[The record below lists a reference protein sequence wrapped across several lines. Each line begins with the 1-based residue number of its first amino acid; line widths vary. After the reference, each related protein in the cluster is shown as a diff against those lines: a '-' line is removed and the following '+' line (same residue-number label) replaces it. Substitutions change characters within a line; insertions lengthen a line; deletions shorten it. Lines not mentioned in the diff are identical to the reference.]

1 MSKNPYEILGVPAN
15 ASRQEVDEAY
25 FNLRSKYRL
34 DMHSEGEKGKRA
46 AEALNEVELAYRD
59 ILVNFSDS
67 ATFNHA
73 NSNTNA
79 IYQDSSISSE
89 PEIQDSVSAEPKAH
103 ENQMFASVDAFI
115 REKNFG
121 AAQKALDN
129 ISERNAEWHFYQSAI
144 YYKQGWVSESK
155 SQLELACNMDPSNAK
170 YRNSLNKLNEKI
182 NSKNVSHQS
191 YQNTGGGYQRSY
203 SQSDYDAR
211 ATEDTCCRT
220 CQTLICINCLCDCCC
235 RG

>member
-34 DMHSEGEKGKRA
+34 DMHSEGDKGKRA

-59 ILVNFSDS
+59 ILVNFSESD
-67 ATFNHA
+67 TPNPQ
-73 NSNTNA
+73 NTYSDNF
-79 IYQDSSISSE
+79 YQEPVSSE
-89 PEIQDSVSAEPKAH
+89 PEVRDS
-103 ENQMFASVDAFI
+103 QTFAAVDAFI
-115 REKNFG
+115 REKNYG

-129 ISERNAEWHFYQSAI
+129 ISERSAEWHFYQSAI
-144 YYKQGWVSESK
+144 YYKQGWVNESK

-182 NSKNVSHQS
+182 NSRNVTNQT
-191 YQNTGGGYQRSY
+191 YQNAGNGYHRSY

>member
-34 DMHSEGEKGKRA
+34 DMHSEGDKGKRA

-59 ILVNFSDS
+59 ILTNFSDS
-67 ATFNHA
+67 QA
-73 NSNTNA
+73 NQN
-79 IYQDSSISSE
+79 IYASSQNVSSENQYASISSE
-89 PEIQDSVSAEPKAH
+89 PEIQDD
-103 ENQMFASVDAFI
+103 QTFASVDAFI

-129 ISERNAEWHFYQSAI
+129 ISERSAEWHFYQSAI
-144 YYKQGWVSESK
+144 YYKQGWVNESK
-155 SQLELACNMDPSNAK
+155 SQLELACNMDPSNVK

-182 NSKNVSHQS
+182 NSRNVSHQT
-191 YQNTGGGYQRSY
+191 YQNSGGGYQRSY